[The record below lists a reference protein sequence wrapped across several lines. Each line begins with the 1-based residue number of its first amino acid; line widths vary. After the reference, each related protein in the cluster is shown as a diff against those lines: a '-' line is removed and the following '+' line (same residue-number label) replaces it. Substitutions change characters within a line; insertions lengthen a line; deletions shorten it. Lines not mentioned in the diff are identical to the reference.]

1 MRKYLFF
8 LILAMI
14 VTEAASAQASPK
26 FKPFTFDVGLGRVI
40 VNNGGGP
47 IVSFEPG
54 YTVLDKIKLGVRLQ
68 VSDESMKMIVSS
80 VFAMDYV
87 QRLPGTGMRLFA
99 GGGLGS
105 YSVSAQGGCGG
116 GPSTISTSRET
127 GSFGGMVR
135 AGIKAGHFSLGFDY
149 NFVPTTHVYDK
160 DASAKVIG
168 QKDHANSYFGA
179 RVALSIGG
187 GQKK

>member
-8 LILAMI
+8 LILGMI
-14 VTEAASAQASPK
+14 VTGAASAQAKPK
-26 FKPFTFDVGLGRVI
+26 FKPFTFDMGLGRVI

-54 YTVLDKIKLGVRLQ
+54 YTFLDKIKLGVRIQ

-80 VFAMDYV
+80 VFALDYV
-87 QRLPGTGMRLFA
+87 QRFPGTGLRLFA

-116 GPSTISTSRET
+116 GPSTTSTSRET
-127 GSFGGMVR
+127 GSFGGMVGR
-135 AGIKAGHFSLGFDY
+135 VLKQGIL
-149 NFVPTTHVYDK
+149 
-160 DASAKVIG
+160 
-168 QKDHANSYFGA
+168 
-179 RVALSIGG
+179 ALDSITILC
-187 GQKK
+187 QPHMYMIKMLPRK